1 MTASTD
7 STAPGTGP
15 NPSLSGPSAIARL
28 ARLAEEAARASSS
41 AEVFQATE
49 AATRDL
55 IGHRL
60 FTVLFVVP
68 GGAEVERI
76 HSSDPRAYPLTGRK
90 PMGPTPWGEHVI
102 TGRQAWLGRDMEA
115 IRWAFFDHALIAS
128 LGCGSCINVPVC
140 NLGEVIGTMNI
151 LDREHAYD
159 ERHVQLAQAA
169 APALV
174 PALLKVIQNLDTP
187 ARRT

>member
-1 MTASTD
+1 MTAST
-7 STAPGTGP
+7 APAPSPGP
-15 NPSLSGPSAIARL
+15 NPPLSGPDAIARL
-28 ARLAEEAARASSS
+28 ARLAEDAARCTSA
-41 AEVFQATE
+41 AEVFRVTE
-49 AATRDL
+49 AATREL

-76 HSSDPRAYPLTGRK
+76 HSSDPQAYPLTGRK
-90 PMGPTPWGEHVI
+90 PMGPTPWGAHVI
-102 TGRQAWLGRDMEA
+102 TGRQPWLGRDMEA

-128 LGCGSCINVPVC
+128 LGCGSCINVPLC
-140 NLGEVIGTMNI
+140 HLGEVIGTMNI

-174 PALLKVIQNLDTP
+174 PALLSVIQDLGP
-187 ARRT
+187 ATRRT

>member
-1 MTASTD
+1 MTTSHA
-7 STAPGTGP
+7 APPGAHP
-15 NPSLSGPSAIARL
+15 NPVPTGTDAVTRL
-28 ARLAEEAARASSS
+28 ARLAEAAARAGSV
-41 AEVFQATE
+41 ADVFQATE

-76 HSSDPRAYPLTGRK
+76 HSSDPKAYPLTGRK

-102 TGRQAWLGRDMEA
+102 TGRKAWLGRDMEA

-128 LGCGSCINVPVC
+128 LGCGSCINVPLCHV
-140 NLGEVIGTMNI
+140 GEVIGTMNI

-159 ERHVQLAQAA
+159 DRHVQLAQAA

-174 PALLKVIQNLDTP
+174 PALLKVIQDLGPT
-187 ARRT
+187 AGRT

>member
-1 MTASTD
+1 MTSTRP
-7 STAPGTGP
+7 AA
-15 NPSLSGPSAIARL
+15 NPPAADPVATL
-28 ARLAEEAARASSS
+28 ARLAATAA
-41 AEVFQATE
+41 
-49 AATRDL
+49 AATTPQAVFTAADAALREL

-60 FTVLFVVP
+60 FTLLFVVP

-76 HSSDPRAYPLTGRK
+76 YSSDPVAYPLTGRK

-102 TGRQAWLGRDMEA
+102 VGRKPWLGRDMEA

-128 LGCGSCINVPVC
+128 LGCGACINVPVC
-140 NLGEVIGTMNI
+140 ALGEVIGTMNI

-159 ERHVQLAQAA
+159 ERHVALAQAA

-174 PALLKVIQNLDTP
+174 PAFLAVMGRLKG
-187 ARRT
+187 